1 MNGQTRVGLASLATV
16 LFSLFALSGCT
27 SFGSQEPLPDS
38 TRVPMP
44 DLRGM
49 WQVDKPPGGDA
60 EAPESILVIVTGAP
74 LDERGCMDVRV
85 ALFENNRNPYGGSKS
100 PSSELDRDSYEPEST
115 WCAHQFAGLIVI
127 EQQLTDDRS
136 ASYEH
141 ALLVLEESTARWLDI
156 GNKIW
161 DWTAESSRHGD
172 STVTLSSEELEALI
186 AEHAVELS
194 MLVNAA
200 NNPPLTR
207 LGAGSAR

>member
-1 MNGQTRVGLASLATV
+1 MNGQTRVGLASLAAV

-49 WQVDKPPGGDA
+49 WQVDKPPDGDA
-60 EAPESILVIVTGAP
+60 EAPELLLVIVTGAP

-85 ALFENNRNPYGGSKS
+85 ALFDNNSLSND
-100 PSSELDRDSYEPEST
+100 LHRDSYEPEST

-127 EQQLTDDRS
+127 EQQPTDDRS